1 MDYWGGHVCVCVQSM
16 GQTRG
21 VRGHASPPPPGE
33 ILFFFDLL
41 LGRTHPTLSRVS
53 FSFLPKGGQ
62 NEIVWIIGGARMCLC
77 AKHGAN

>member
-1 MDYWGGHVCVCVQSM
+1 MSVCKAWGKLGGSGGM
-16 GQTRG
+16 LL
-21 VRGHASPPPPGE
+21 PPPPGE